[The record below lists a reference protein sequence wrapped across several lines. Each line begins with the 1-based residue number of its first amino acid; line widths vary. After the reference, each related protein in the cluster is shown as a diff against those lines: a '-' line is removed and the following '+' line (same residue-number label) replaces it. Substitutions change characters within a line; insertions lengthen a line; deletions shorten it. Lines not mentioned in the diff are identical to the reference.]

1 MLFRYPQ
8 RKTVKLFA
16 NSGDHD
22 IENTDSYQSFEPV
35 HDKTYNNTCV
45 TSKDSDQ
52 PINLVRVL
60 VYHSLDSPEAVE
72 GTCDQRWLWSDC
84 ADAQTDL
91 SLRWPYKSYCKF
103 CRALAHFSLSY
114 NKTWFLLKVNFK
126 RTDNFVW
133 SVSTKSAVYF
143 IYVSFFSPI
152 PIVIYLF
159 PSPIHDLYTYM
170 YSTF

>member
-1 MLFRYPQ
+1 MQTVETMILKIQIRINHLSQCTTKPTIIPVWPA
-8 RKTVKLFA
+8 KT
-16 NSGDHD
+16 
-22 IENTDSYQSFEPV
+22 
-35 HDKTYNNTCV
+35 
-45 TSKDSDQ
+45 DQ